1 MIEQEYKLQ
10 EKTFMKERQA
20 VIIERRTDCTKE
32 PATINSNPRGLFLLN
47 DLQNQVQQLLD
58 MLQYI
63 CWHGGIHNPP
73 ATPDANK

>member
-58 MLQYI
+58 MLQYA
-63 CWHGGIHNPP
+63 GMVAST
-73 ATPDANK
+73 ATPDANNITF